1 MILITGDMLRLLTV
15 GRTHMLERNGKPA
28 FVYLGEDG
36 TGHMRLDDGTALAGR
51 WRLKEDG
58 YATEWDGGRKGEWQ
72 LHEQDGGI
80 AYVSRDG
87 AQRLKMLGVFF
98 GDSEGLAARA

>member
-1 MILITGDMLRLLTV
+1 MILITGDMLRLMTV

-36 TGHMRLDDGTALAGR
+36 AGRMRLEDGTTFSGR

-58 YATEWDGGRKGEWQ
+58 YATEWDDGRKGEWQ
-72 LHEQDGGI
+72 LHEKDGGI
-80 AYVSRDG
+80 EYVSRDG
-87 AQRLKMLGVFF
+87 AQRLKMLGLFF
-98 GDSEGLAARA
+98 GDSEGLAAQS